1 MQNDAMRW
9 TRDDYRVT
17 TDIDTFDFD
26 VVHRYLSEVA
36 YWSPGIARETV
47 ERAARHSLA
56 FGLFEGERQ
65 IGYAR
70 VITDTAT
77 FAYLADVF
85 VLPEHQGAGLG
96 TWMIECIMAH
106 PGLQGLRR
114 MMLVTL
120 DAHGVYARFGFE
132 APKHPERIMEKI
144 SRS

>member
-1 MQNDAMRW
+1 MQW
-9 TRDDYRVT
+9 TRDEYRVS
-17 TDIDTFDFD
+17 TDVDTFDFG
-26 VVHRYLSEVA
+26 VVHRYLSEAA

-56 FGLFEGERQ
+56 FGLFRGERQ

-85 VLPEHQGAGLG
+85 VLPEHQRGGLG

-106 PGLQGLRR
+106 PALQGLRR

-120 DAHGVYARFGFE
+120 DAHGVYERFGFE
-132 APKHPERIMEKI
+132 APRHPERIMEKI
-144 SRS
+144 SRA